1 MVNFTVADLRG
12 QSSLEP
18 SFYLA
23 LLSAGGERVPESDEQ
38 MPRGRIFTGL
48 TKVERLKAVTFV
60 F

>member
-1 MVNFTVADLRG
+1 MVKFTVVDLRG

-38 MPRGRIFTGL
+38 VPRDRIFTGL
-48 TKVERLKAVTFV
+48 RRLKD
-60 F
+60 